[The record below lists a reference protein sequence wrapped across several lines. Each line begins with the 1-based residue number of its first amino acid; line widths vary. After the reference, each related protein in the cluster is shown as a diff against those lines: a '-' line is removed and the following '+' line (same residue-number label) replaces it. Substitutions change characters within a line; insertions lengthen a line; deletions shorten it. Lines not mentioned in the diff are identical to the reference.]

1 MGDTFAVPAL
11 IRKRAEL
18 EGEILATQGKLQRLA
33 ADLDH
38 LDATL
43 RLFVPGIELASI
55 KPKLSA
61 PLYMAKRGR
70 LARIIFA
77 ALREAPDGLTC
88 AELAQIV
95 IAKRGLKPGKAAAAL
110 IRKRVRYCLKAQRNR
125 GLLQSRQGPG
135 KLLAWGLARQ
145 STCGF

>member
-1 MGDTFAVPAL
+1 
-11 IRKRAEL
+11 
-18 EGEILATQGKLQRLA
+18 
-33 ADLDH
+33 
-38 LDATL
+38 
-43 RLFVPGIELASI
+43 VPGIELASI